1 MTIKI
6 SLKNSE
12 VGGSAR
18 FLNNTD
24 INNKGDITIDIDKMK
39 IHHELEMLNSTE
51 IDDLMYKIRKAVESM
66 DSKSSEYKELCNI
79 LNKKTKDKCIE
90 KITNHL
96 GNFATGA
103 LANIVSEYLTRH
115 I

>member
-12 VGGSAR
+12 IGGSAR
-18 FLNNTD
+18 LLNNID
-24 INNKGDITIDIDKMK
+24 INKKEDITIYIDKMK

-51 IDDLMYKIRKAVESM
+51 IDDLMYKIRKAVDSM
-66 DSKSSEYKELCNI
+66 DSKSPEYKELRNI
-79 LNKKTKDKCIE
+79 LNKKTKDKWVE
-90 KITNHL
+90 KISNHL
-96 GNFATGA
+96 ANFATGT
-103 LANIVSEYLTRH
+103 LANIVSEYLIGH